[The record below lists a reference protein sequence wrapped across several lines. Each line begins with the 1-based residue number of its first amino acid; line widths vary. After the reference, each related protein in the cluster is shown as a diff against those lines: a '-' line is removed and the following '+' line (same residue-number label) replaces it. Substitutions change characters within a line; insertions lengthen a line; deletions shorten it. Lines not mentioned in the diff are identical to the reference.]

1 MRKKLEIAII
11 IPDDSELI
19 GVRTEKDVV
28 IIVF

>member
-19 GVRTEKDVV
+19 GVRTEKRYCYYR
-28 IIVF
+28 F

>member
-19 GVRTEKDVV
+19 GVRTEKDAV